1 MSVRSI
7 KNSCLFIFAVMI
19 SASIFYSCSKEE
31 NKQESKLPA
40 TEQQKPE
47 TLSAAG
53 QKEITS
59 ENDLNYGEGRKIY
72 RVDKEDL
79 NNDGNEEL
87 MVLSSRSDSPEH
99 GEGPQKFDM
108 LEVFVLDSAMQKY
121 VKTVSDTV
129 DFAVDCNYL
138 DMNGTGSKN
147 IFVKTNSGGNS
158 TVASEGMFVYGMS
171 GDKSVKLIKYF
182 DGGAPE
188 ITTAGKNKVKL
199 LKVTDLF
206 HGVMPMAYAVPYTSS
221 IYEMSNNEL
230 VLSNLKYP
238 EYYQDKI
245 TEATEKYFGMKKK
258 VEMGMQMADMSYP
271 LYREAAEVI
280 VNYHAKGDYKGLRE
294 FWEKE
299 KESLQRNIPQD
310 EFTDLS
316 NFVRKILP
324 SDTNA

>member
-1 MSVRSI
+1 MTVRSI
-7 KNSCLFIFAVMI
+7 KNDCVYVLIIIISSVMF
-19 SASIFYSCSKEE
+19 SACSKYE
-31 NKQESKLPA
+31 NKQESKQPA

-47 TLSAAG
+47 SLSSAG
-53 QKEITS
+53 QKEISS
-59 ENDLNYGEGRKIY
+59 ENDLNYGEGRKIF

-79 NNDGNEEL
+79 NKDGNDEL
-87 MVLSSRSDSPEH
+87 MVLSTRSDSPEQ
-99 GEGPQKFDM
+99 GDGPQKFDM
-108 LEVFVLDSAMQKY
+108 LEVFVLDSAKQKY
-121 VKTVSDTV
+121 VKTISDTV
-129 DFAVDCNYL
+129 DFAVDCIYL

-171 GDKSVKLIKYF
+171 GDRTVKLIKYF

-199 LKVTDLF
+199 IKVTELF

-221 IYEMSNNEL
+221 IYEISNNEL
-230 VLSNLKYP
+230 VLCNLKYP
-238 EYYQDKI
+238 EYYQDRI
-245 TEATEKYFGMKKK
+245 TEATEKYYGLKKK
-258 VEMGMQMADMSYP
+258 VEMGMQMGDMSYP

-280 VNYHAKGDYKGLRE
+280 VNFHAKGDYKGLRE

-316 NFVRKILP
+316 NFVIKILP
-324 SDTNA
+324 ADTNA

>member
-1 MSVRSI
+1 MTVRSI
-7 KNSCLFIFAVMI
+7 KNDCVYVLIIIISSVMF
-19 SASIFYSCSKEE
+19 SACSKDE
-31 NKQESKLPA
+31 NKQESKQPA

-47 TLSAAG
+47 SLSSAG
-53 QKEITS
+53 QKEISS
-59 ENDLNYGEGRKIY
+59 ENDLNYGEGRKIF

-79 NNDGNEEL
+79 NKDGTDEL
-87 MVLSSRSDSPEH
+87 MVLSTRSDSPEQ
-99 GEGPQKFDM
+99 GDGPQKFDM
-108 LEVFVLDSAMQKY
+108 LEVFVLDSAKQKY
-121 VKTVSDTV
+121 VKTISDTV
-129 DFAVDCNYL
+129 DFAVDCIYL

-171 GDKSVKLIKYF
+171 GDKTVKLIKYF

-199 LKVTDLF
+199 IKVTELF
-206 HGVMPMAYAVPYTSS
+206 HGVMPMAYALPYTSS
-221 IYEMSNNEL
+221 IYEISNNEL
-230 VLSNLKYP
+230 VLCNLKYP
-238 EYYQDKI
+238 EYYQDRI
-245 TEATEKYFGMKKK
+245 TEATEKYYGLKKK
-258 VEMGMQMADMSYP
+258 VEMGMQMGDMSYP

-280 VNYHAKGDYKGLRE
+280 VNFHAKGDYKGLRE

-316 NFVRKILP
+316 NFVIKILP
-324 SDTNA
+324 ADTNA

>member
-1 MSVRSI
+1 MTVRSI
-7 KNSCLFIFAVMI
+7 KNDCVYVLIIIISSVMF
-19 SASIFYSCSKEE
+19 SACSKYE
-31 NKQESKLPA
+31 NKQESKQPA

-47 TLSAAG
+47 SLSSAG
-53 QKEITS
+53 QKEISS
-59 ENDLNYGEGRKIY
+59 ENDLNYGEGRKIF

-79 NNDGNEEL
+79 NKDGNDEL
-87 MVLSSRSDSPEH
+87 MVLSTRSDSPEQ
-99 GEGPQKFDM
+99 GDGPQKFDM
-108 LEVFVLDSAMQKY
+108 LEVFVLDSAKQKY
-121 VKTVSDTV
+121 VKTISDTV
-129 DFAVDCNYL
+129 DFAVDCIYL

-171 GDKSVKLIKYF
+171 GDKTVKLIKYF

-199 LKVTDLF
+199 IKVTELF

-221 IYEMSNNEL
+221 IYEISNNEL
-230 VLSNLKYP
+230 VLCNLKYP
-238 EYYQDKI
+238 EYYQDRI
-245 TEATEKYFGMKKK
+245 TEATEKYYGLKKK
-258 VEMGMQMADMSYP
+258 VEMGMQMGDMSYP

-280 VNYHAKGDYKGLRE
+280 VNFHAKGDYKGLRE

-316 NFVRKILP
+316 NFVIKILP
-324 SDTNA
+324 ADTNA